1 MKSNKINYFIVGT
14 FVIAMI
20 VGLVGAVAMLTGYSG
35 STDTY
40 YAVYR
45 NITGVK
51 FGTQV
56 MYEGYPIGQVTEV
69 TPTPDD
75 QGMKFRVDLEVI
87 EGWRI
92 PADSQA
98 QIAAPGLLAA
108 VTISIAA
115 GGSQSMLDPGA
126 EVTSREAE
134 NIFTVVSS
142 VADEVGRLSRE
153 DVRPLL
159 KNLDKAVVSINNLL
173 ETDVQVLMSDLHA
186 LYADVG
192 GRLPGIVKDMEVF
205 SANIRDSSQKVRGFL
220 STENVQMLETVLVN
234 VDGAATNLAQLSQGL
249 EATRRKLDKVIE
261 SVDATVGENRE
272 DVRKSVA
279 EMRYVA
285 EAVSRHIDE
294 INQNLDGAARN
305 MYEFTRQIRQNPGLL
320 ISGTKPEQ
328 KSR

>member
-108 VTISIAA
+108 VTISIKAGESTAA
-115 GGSQSMLDPGA
+115 ALA
-126 EVTSREAE
+126 
-134 NIFTVVSS
+134 I
-142 VADEVGRLSRE
+142 
-153 DVRPLL
+153 
-159 KNLDKAVVSINNLL
+159 NL
-173 ETDVQVLMSDLHA
+173 
-186 LYADVG
+186 
-192 GRLPGIVKDMEVF
+192 
-205 SANIRDSSQKVRGFL
+205 
-220 STENVQMLETVLVN
+220 VLVALFAVQHSIMARQASPKPCALHLKASN
-234 VDGAATNLAQLSQGL
+234 S
-249 EATRRKLDKVIE
+249 TRWKR
-261 SVDATVGENRE
+261 R
-272 DVRKSVA
+272 
-279 EMRYVA
+279 
-285 EAVSRHIDE
+285 RH
-294 INQNLDGAARN
+294 
-305 MYEFTRQIRQNPGLL
+305 F
-320 ISGTKPEQ
+320 
-328 KSR
+328 